1 MSIPLRG
8 LRSGLVV
15 GLLASLLLAAGC
27 APQPRSTSGTETT
40 PPGNSTGPSQPARAR

>member
-1 MSIPLRG
+1 MSLPPCS
-8 LRSGLVV
+8 LRSGLFA

-40 PPGNSTGPSQPARAR
+40 PAGNSTGQTQPARAR